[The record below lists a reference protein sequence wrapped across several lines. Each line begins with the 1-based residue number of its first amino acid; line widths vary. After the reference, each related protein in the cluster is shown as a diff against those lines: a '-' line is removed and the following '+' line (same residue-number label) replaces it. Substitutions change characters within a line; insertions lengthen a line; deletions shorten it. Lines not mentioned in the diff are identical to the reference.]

1 MHSFELGRV
10 LILVTVANGAPVIAS
25 KALGEFA
32 SQPIDFG
39 MFMFD
44 GRPLLGPSKTFRGV
58 LCSLGATAI
67 AAAILNLGWEI
78 GIAVACAAMAGDL
91 LSSFLKR
98 RFGLPASVRATGLDQ
113 IPESLLP
120 CIVSANRL
128 GLGILDILMVTSTFF
143 VGEIVLSLILYRLH
157 LRRRPY

>member
-1 MHSFELGRV
+1 
-10 LILVTVANGAPVIAS
+10 
-25 KALGEFA
+25 
-32 SQPIDFG
+32 
-39 MFMFD
+39 
-44 GRPLLGPSKTFRGV
+44 
-58 LCSLGATAI
+58 
-67 AAAILNLGWEI
+67 
-78 GIAVACAAMAGDL
+78 MAGDL

-98 RFGLPASVRATGLDQ
+98 RFGLPASARATGLDQ

-120 CIVSANRL
+120 CIISANRL